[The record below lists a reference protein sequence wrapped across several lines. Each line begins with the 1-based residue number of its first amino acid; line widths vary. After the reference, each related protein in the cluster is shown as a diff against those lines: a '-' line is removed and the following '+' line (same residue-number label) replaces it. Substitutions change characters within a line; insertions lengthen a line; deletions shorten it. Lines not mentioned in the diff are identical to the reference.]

1 MLLLTAATSKGQ
13 ITLPREVREHLHIAE
28 GDRVEFRI
36 ERDGGVRL
44 APVSGSVR
52 DLYGCLR
59 RADVPAPSLED
70 LEEALLESLAADEER
85 IRRGGA

>member
-1 MLLLTAATSKGQ
+1 MALSTLTSKGQ

-59 RADVPAPSLED
+59 RADVPAPGLED
-70 LEEALLESLAADEER
+70 LEEALLESLAADDER
-85 IRRGGA
+85 IRRGGR

>member
-1 MLLLTAATSKGQ
+1 MALSTLTSKGQ

-59 RADVPAPSLED
+59 RVDLPAPSLED
-70 LEEALLESLAADEER
+70 LEEALMESLVADDER
-85 IRRGGA
+85 IRRGGR